1 MSKVKVKVKP
11 LVVRMSED
19 EIREAMEALQGVCL
33 ACGELADACEP
44 EARAYECDVCE
55 TPTVYGIAD
64 ALMTGDLAMA
74 RG

>member
-44 EARAYECDVCE
+44 EARAYECECAKRLRCTE
-55 TPTVYGIAD
+55 SQRP
-64 ALMTGDLAMA
+64 
-74 RG
+74 